1 MQSIVKNNEEL
12 KIRLFYVLS
21 ITAIVANAI
30 GFISNAIIYGF
41 TPITI
46 FTLVCAIIM
55 YIVGIM
61 GMYTKNSKLPAVI
74 ILVLGNIIEFP
85 VLYLAYGAYY
95 ILYMI
100 LGIVSTVL
108 FLEEK
113 WQIIGSLF
121 IAFYDGIVIYIKVMY
136 SHLFAGIEIN
146 PNLIA
151 ILVTYF
157 IAMISIVMMSIILMK
172 HYHLQQDKLSEL
184 ANQLQEMVHLD
195 PLTHIYNRR
204 YLVEYLNK
212 KMKIES
218 QEFAVVLLD
227 IDDFKS
233 INDKYGHIYGD
244 QTLQAFSDSMK
255 KNMDNK
261 GIVTRFGGEEFMLVF
276 DDINHEVIED
286 TLNKVAEEFALY
298 GKQSKGIELSF
309 SGGVEVFYQE
319 DEIVKLF
326 NQADHKLY
334 YAKHTGKKKIV
345 FDIDV

>member
-1 MQSIVKNNEEL
+1 
-12 KIRLFYVLS
+12 
-21 ITAIVANAI
+21 
-30 GFISNAIIYGF
+30 
-41 TPITI
+41 
-46 FTLVCAIIM
+46 M
-55 YIVGIM
+55 Y
-61 GMYTKNSKLPAVI
+61 P
-74 ILVLGNIIEFP
+74 
-85 VLYLAYGAYY
+85 
-95 ILYMI
+95 
-100 LGIVSTVL
+100 
-108 FLEEK
+108 
-113 WQIIGSLF
+113 
-121 IAFYDGIVIYIKVMY
+121 
-136 SHLFAGIEIN
+136 HLFAGIEIN

-172 HYHLQQDKLSEL
+172 HYRLQQDKLSEL
-184 ANQLQEMVHLD
+184 ANKLQEMVHLD

-286 TLNKVAEEFALY
+286 TFNKVAEEFALY

-326 NQADHKLY
+326 NRADHKLY

>member
-1 MQSIVKNNEEL
+1 MQSIVKMNEEL

-21 ITAIVANAI
+21 ITAIVANTI

-41 TPITI
+41 TPIII

-55 YIVGIM
+55 DIAGIM
-61 GMYTKNSKLPAVI
+61 GMYTKNSKLPSVI

-85 VLYLAYGAYY
+85 VLYLVYGTYY

-136 SHLFAGIEIN
+136 PHLFAGIEIN

-184 ANQLQEMVHLD
+184 ANQRQEMVHLD

-298 GKQSKGIELSF
+298 ENNQKELNYLL
-309 SGGVEVFYQE
+309 VV
-319 DEIVKLF
+319 V
-326 NQADHKLY
+326 
-334 YAKHTGKKKIV
+334 
-345 FDIDV
+345 